1 MLRLAGSDQP
11 RVLVIH
17 PDNGEGETLATLL
30 RRIGCR
36 AEVLWPPPER
46 LPHGFDVAYCLVDQH
61 SRRFYSWVA
70 QHAAMGIVAVVEHG
84 ASDVQAL
91 LDECHPHAVVSK
103 PADPFSKLTS
113 FLVARSI
120 SRYER
125 RLTTKVRKLEET
137 LKSVKKVEQAK
148 AILMKT
154 KNIPEKDAYEFLRK
168 WAMERRIPIGQVASA
183 IVEADGMLT

>member
-1 MLRLAGSDQP
+1 MLKLADGRQP

-17 PDNGEGETLATLL
+17 PQDGEGETLATML

-36 AEVLWPPPER
+36 AELLWPPPGT
-46 LPHGFDVAYCLVDQH
+46 LPQGFDVAYCLVSDRTRH
-61 SRRFYSWVA
+61 AYSWVA
-70 QHAAMGIVAVVEHG
+70 QHATIGIVAVVDHG
-84 ASDVQAL
+84 DPKVQAL
-91 LDECHPHAVVSK
+91 LDERAPHAVVSK
-103 PADPFSKLTS
+103 PADPFSMLTS

-120 SRYER
+120 SRYEK

-154 KNIPEKDAYEFLRK
+154 KNIQEKDAYEFLRK
-168 WAMERRIPIGQVASA
+168 WAMERRVPIGQVASA
-183 IVEADGMLT
+183 IIDADGMLT